1 LNPAIGSR
9 VSPINEAY
17 QDEQLRFG
25 KSRTTAVKL
34 MDSDTAMDELMRAPC
49 LRHQAWKQRRRA
61 FSIKAALASTAIVRA
76 GVAGLTLIGTFVA
89 TTIPIVSICE
99 SFVSILA
106 RSRRLQAKLMIRQYQ
121 HLIAKECFQSDSRIF
136 EHVQ

>member
-1 LNPAIGSR
+1 LGQGCAING
-9 VSPINEAY
+9 AY

-34 MDSDTAMDELMRAPC
+34 MGSDTAMDELMRAPC
-49 LRHQAWKQRRRA
+49 LRHHASKQRRRA
-61 FSIKAALASTAIVRA
+61 FSIKAALTSTAIVRA